1 MKLMLRGACVVT
13 FILVLVGLALLISM
27 GDSSSA
33 SALTRGELAAG
44 LVDIG
49 AKLAIIVAAL
59 AAFFAGQRSDW
70 GWVAA
75 LLILG
80 LVTLLSG
87 SLTVLL
93 NSGVI
98 LFFAAPLLVAVVALV
113 YSFRMRGS
121 FAPVNAW
128 WRPSR

>member
-1 MKLMLRGACVVT
+1 MRLMLRGACVVT
-13 FILVLVGLALLISM
+13 FILVLVGLALLISA

-33 SALTRGELAAG
+33 SALSRGELAAG
-44 LVDIG
+44 LTNIG
-49 AKLAIIVAAL
+49 AKLAIIIAAL
-59 AAFFAGQRSDW
+59 AAFFAGQQGDW

-75 LLILG
+75 LLTLG

-87 SLTVLL
+87 SLTALL

-98 LFFAAPLLVAVVALV
+98 LFFAAPLLVAVVALI
-113 YSFRMRGS
+113 YSFRVRGS
-121 FAPVNAW
+121 LAPVNAW